1 MLPFHLPRHLRYL
14 LAYLGLLILEI
25 LCVVG
30 FVAPGVFGVKIGG
43 SEWFGVSEL
52 FICFAL
58 GWLVIFVV
66 LDIRD
71 IIKAS
76 DKFNE

>member
-1 MLPFHLPRHLRYL
+1 M
-14 LAYLGLLILEI
+14 
-25 LCVVG
+25 VG

-43 SEWFGVSEL
+43 SDWFGVSEL